1 VCHDRGREARG
12 DGCVRPACAAAL
24 NARYSV
30 RAGGATAV
38 QSCGRR
44 RPHTASS
51 AVETESHDDCIY
63 DYLVVNGKKYCGT
76 SGPDGVASDGTI
88 IWTAKSDSWCANEG
102 SCEGWQLCWEC
113 PPCTESARQVLFAP
127 YVAPAAHATAAAFDE
142 CCFD

>member
-1 VCHDRGREARG
+1 MPGGVEEGCGNWGLPTAAEEDCRKWCWSSTDYDGNG
-12 DGCVRPACAAAL
+12 DP
-24 NARYSV
+24 
-30 RAGGATAV
+30 T
-38 QSCGRR
+38 
-44 RPHTASS
+44 
-51 AVETESHDDCIY
+51 DDCPY
-63 DYLVVNGKKYCGT
+63 DYLTVNGKKYCGT

-142 CCFD
+142 CC

>member
-1 VCHDRGREARG
+1 VG
-12 DGCVRPACAAAL
+12 DGCVFT
-24 NARYSV
+24 N
-30 RAGGATAV
+30 GG
-38 QSCGRR
+38 SC
-44 RPHTASS
+44 ASS
-51 AVETESHDDCIY
+51 LNFPNAYGSGENCTLTNVPATPLSVLGFRLSYTWSDPPYDDCIY

>member
-1 VCHDRGREARG
+1 MAGRLNRVRGNPRTGKLHGFESSKAFLI
-12 DGCVRPACAAAL
+12 PCATQVPSTL
-24 NARYSV
+24 LTVLGFRISY
-30 RAGGATAV
+30 ATWDATC
-38 QSCGRR
+38 S
-44 RPHTASS
+44 
-51 AVETESHDDCIY
+51 Y
-63 DYLVVNGKKYCGT
+63 DYIVVNGKKYCGT